1 MGPAE
6 ENPDHMFGHNEL
18 GFPKSVKLVYC
29 KRPAKMWSFFYELE
43 VPIHQCTRRGK
54 SIFDP
59 QDHCNDV
66 RAYDHLCRTC
76 LEELR
81 VKEKRHPA
89 EWGTALC
96 KIINTS
102 NGHAH
107 LSRLHKHNEEVE
119 THFSL
124 KDNAAPRKSP
134 SRASDDPHSPIKS
147 TGVLSLAAKRN
158 LQEQSRRLQAEW
170 LNYNGIPHNVTRN
183 PEFKKMFQICTN
195 TFVPISPPT

>member
-1 MGPAE
+1 
-6 ENPDHMFGHNEL
+6 MFL
-18 GFPKSVKLVYC
+18 
-29 KRPAKMWSFFYELE
+29 
-43 VPIHQCTRRGK
+43 
-54 SIFDP
+54 
-59 QDHCNDV
+59 QDHYNNI
-66 RAYDHLCRTC
+66 RAYDHLCRAC

-119 THFSL
+119 TYFSL

-195 TFVPISPPT
+195 TFVPISPPTFIKWTVSMFEDMIKGIKRVTKECQLNLSPLKWATCCKKEVRVFNDY